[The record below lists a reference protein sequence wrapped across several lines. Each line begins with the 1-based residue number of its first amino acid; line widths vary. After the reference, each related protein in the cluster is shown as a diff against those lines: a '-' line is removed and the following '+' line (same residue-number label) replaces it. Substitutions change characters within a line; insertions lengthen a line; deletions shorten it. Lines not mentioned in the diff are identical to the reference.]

1 LLELFIYLQKMAN
14 EEIRN
19 IVIIIT
25 LVFLIAPV
33 FLMLY
38 IFITNHR
45 KKKYIE
51 EKEQL
56 RLIFDAELVKTQME
70 IQEQTMQTIGADL
83 HDNIGQLLSLTS
95 LTLSSV
101 ELNNK
106 AKAQQK
112 IDVAR
117 DLTLQ
122 SIKEM
127 RLLGKLLQGE
137 QLISM
142 GLEGAI
148 RHEINWIEKS
158 GKYEITYL
166 TEGEKPADNNPDKDL
181 ILFRI
186 QQEVLNNIIKHS
198 QATQINI
205 KLEYRQG
212 AIELQ
217 IIDNGKGFDLYKLSD
232 EQKGMGLLN
241 IQKRAEIVGGE
252 VFIQSQTGEGT
263 CIDIFI
269 PYP

>member
-1 LLELFIYLQKMAN
+1 MAN

-19 IVIIIT
+19 ILITIT
-25 LVFLIAPV
+25 LVFLIAPAFLLLYV
-33 FLMLY
+33 FIY
-38 IFITNHR
+38 NRR
-45 KKKYIE
+45 KKRHIE
-51 EKEQL
+51 EKAQMK
-56 RLIFDAELVKTQME
+56 LIFDAELIKTQME

-95 LTLSSV
+95 ITLSSV
-101 ELNNK
+101 ELDNR

-112 IDVAR
+112 IDAAR

-137 QLISM
+137 QLIGM
-142 GLEGAI
+142 GLDEAI
-148 RHEINWIEKS
+148 RYEINWIEKA
-158 GKYEITYL
+158 GKYEVNYTL
-166 TEGEKPADNNPDKDL
+166 KGEAPDKNNADKDL

-186 QQEVLNNIIKHS
+186 LQEVLNNIIKHS
-198 QATQINI
+198 NATQVDI
-205 KLEYRQG
+205 KLEYKTA
-212 AIELQ
+212 AIDLQ
-217 IIDNGKGFDLYKLSD
+217 VIDNGAGFDLY
-232 EQKGMGLLN
+232 EMPEGQKGMGLRN

-252 VFIQSQTGEGT
+252 VFIQSQPGQGT